1 MFLVLAT
8 IYMKGHENRHINAT
22 FTTNIMNYTCV
33 YAYFSTFVPGNYLN
47 RTDFN
52 TMHYFSRLENTIK
65 SNWNGIAVA
74 NYRGES
80 FTYGELATQIA
91 RFHVFFEAVGL
102 KKGDKVAL
110 CAKNSARWGITFFAA
125 NTYEAVLVPILA
137 DFHPESV
144 NSLVDHSE
152 SKVLLTDTDIWTKLD
167 ITKMPQIQAV
177 FSSSDFSLLYAADEK
192 IQKACD
198 ELDAMFAAKYPNG
211 FSAEYVSYPTD
222 NDKELAIINYT
233 SGTTSAPKGVML
245 RYECV
250 SENVSF
256 GQKRL
261 PCGLGDTLVSMLPMA
276 HMYGMMFE
284 LIYPVCNGAAIYYL
298 GKTPTPALLLGA
310 LKEIKPY
317 LVITVPLVMEKIFK
331 SKVAPIVNKPV
342 MKVVCA
348 IPGLNQ
354 VIFKKVRNTLL
365 EAFGGRIR
373 EIVMGGAALNP
384 DVEKWFRRFKLPF
397 TVGYGMTEAAPL
409 LAYEDWWEFAPKSC
423 GKAVD
428 SVEVRI
434 DSEDPY
440 TKVGEI
446 QAKGISLMSGYYKNE
461 EATAAAFTEDGW
473 MRTGDL
479 GLLDK
484 KGNIYIKGR
493 SKNMI
498 LSANGQNIYPEEIE
512 AVVNNQPYVIES
524 VVVDRGAKLVA
535 LIYADADAMK
545 AAGVDEQTFKAQVI
559 AEVNVS
565 MPAYSKIG
573 LVEIMAEPFE
583 KTPKMS
589 IKRFMYK

>member
-1 MFLVLAT
+1 
-8 IYMKGHENRHINAT
+8 MKGHENRHINAT

-47 RTDFN
+47 RTYFN

-137 DFHPESV
+137 DFHPDSV

-211 FSAEYVSYPTD
+211 FSAEHVSYPTD

-261 PCGLGDTLVSMLPMA
+261 PCGPGDTLVSMLPMA

-409 LAYEDWWEFAPKSC
+409 LAYEDWWEFAPKSS

-461 EATAAAFTEDGW
+461 EATSAAFTEDGW

-565 MPAYSKIG
+565 MPAYSRIG

>member
-1 MFLVLAT
+1 
-8 IYMKGHENRHINAT
+8 MK
-22 FTTNIMNYTCV
+22 
-33 YAYFSTFVPGNYLN
+33 
-47 RTDFN
+47 
-52 TMHYFSRLENTIK
+52 HYFTRLEE
-65 SNWNGIAVA
+65 AVKTQWERPA
-74 NYRGES
+74 LGNFRGEL
-80 FTYGELATQIA
+80 FTFGEFATQIA
-91 RFHVFFEAVGL
+91 RFHVFFEAMGL

-110 CAKNSARWGITFFAA
+110 CAKNSARWGVTFFAA

-152 SKVLLTDTDIWTKLD
+152 SLVLLTDTDIWNKLD
-167 ITKMPQIQAV
+167 ITKMPKLRAV
-177 FSSSDFSLLYAADEK
+177 FSSSDFSLLYAADDQVKEADAK
-192 IQKACD
+192 TD
-198 ELDAMFAAKYPNG
+198 ELFAAKYPGG
-211 FSAEYVSYPTD
+211 FTAADVSYPIG

-245 RYECV
+245 RYECI
-250 SENVSF
+250 SANVEF

-261 PCGLGDTLVSMLPMA
+261 PSYPEDKIVSMLPMA

-284 LIYPVCNGAAIYYL
+284 LIYPLCGGSSIYYL

-310 LKEIKPY
+310 MAEVKPY

-331 SKVAPIVNKPV
+331 SKVAPVLNKPV
-342 MKVVCA
+342 MKVITA
-348 IPGLNQ
+348 IPGVNQ
-354 VIFKKVRNTLL
+354 LIFKKIRGTLL
-365 EAFGGRIR
+365 NAFGGKVR

-409 LAYEDWWEFAPKSC
+409 LAYEDWYDFVPKSC
-423 GKAVD
+423 GKCVD

-434 DSEDPY
+434 DSDDPY
-440 TKVGEI
+440 NKVGEI

-461 EATAAAFTEDGW
+461 EATKAAFTSDGW

-479 GLLDK
+479 GLLDS
-484 KGNIYIKGR
+484 KGNIFIKGR

-524 VVVDRGAKLVA
+524 VVVDRGARLVA
-535 LIYADADAMK
+535 LAYMDADK
-545 AAGVDEQTFKAQVI
+545 AKSEGVDLEEYKKVI
-559 AEVNVS
+559 MTEVNKS
-565 MPAYSKIG
+565 MPSYSKVN
-573 LVEIMAEPFE
+573 LVEYMEQPFE

>member
-1 MFLVLAT
+1 
-8 IYMKGHENRHINAT
+8 
-22 FTTNIMNYTCV
+22 
-33 YAYFSTFVPGNYLN
+33 
-47 RTDFN
+47 
-52 TMHYFSRLENTIK
+52 MHYFTRLQNAIVN
-65 SNWNGIAVA
+65 NWDRPALG
-74 NYRGES
+74 NYRGEL
-80 FTYGELATQIA
+80 FTFGELAVQIA
-91 RFHVFFEAVGL
+91 KFHVFFEAIGL

-137 DFHPESV
+137 DFHPDSV

-152 SKVLLTDTDIWTKLD
+152 SKVLLTDTDIWSKLD
-167 ITKMPQIQAV
+167 IAKMPTVKAV
-177 FSSSDFSLLYAADEK
+177 VSSSDFSLLYASDETV
-192 IQKACD
+192 QTASD
-198 ELDAMFAAKYPNG
+198 NLQSLFDAKYPRG
-211 FSAEYVSYPTD
+211 YSAEHVSYPTD

-245 RYECV
+245 RYECL
-250 SENVSF
+250 SENVAF

-261 PCGLGDTLVSMLPMA
+261 PSYPEDTVVSMLPMA

-284 LIYPVCNGAAIYYL
+284 LIYPLCGGSSIYYL

-310 LKEIKPY
+310 MKEIRPY

-342 MKVVCA
+342 MKVLCA

-354 VIFKKVRNTLL
+354 LIFKKVRNTLL
-365 EAFGGRIR
+365 QAFGGQVR

-384 DVEKWFRRFKLPF
+384 EVEKWFRRFKLPF

-409 LAYEDWWEFAPKSC
+409 LAYEDWWEFASKSC

-434 DSEDPY
+434 DSENPY

-512 AVVNNQPYVIES
+512 AVVNNQPYVVES
-524 VVVDRGAKLVA
+524 VVINRGVKIVA
-535 LIYADADAMK
+535 LVYLDKDAMK
-545 AAGVDEQTFKAQVI
+545 AAEADVEMYKVTLMH
-559 AEVNVS
+559 EVNKS
-565 MPAYSKIG
+565 MPVYSKVN
-573 LVEIMAEPFE
+573 LVEVMEQPFE

>member
-1 MFLVLAT
+1 
-8 IYMKGHENRHINAT
+8 MK
-22 FTTNIMNYTCV
+22 
-33 YAYFSTFVPGNYLN
+33 
-47 RTDFN
+47 
-52 TMHYFSRLENTIK
+52 HYFSRLEEQIK
-65 SNWNGIAVA
+65 ANWERPALA
-74 NYRGES
+74 NFRGES
-80 FTYGELATQIA
+80 FTFGELATQIA
-91 RFHVFFEAVGL
+91 KFHVFFDAVGI

-137 DFHPESV
+137 DFHPDSV

-152 SKVLLTDTDIWTKLD
+152 SVLLLTDTEIWSKLD
-167 ITKMPQIQAV
+167 IEKMPKLKAV
-177 FSSSDFSLLYAADEK
+177 ISSSDFSLLYAADEK
-192 IQKACD
+192 VQAVNDDID
-198 ELDAMFAAKYPNG
+198 ELFAAKYPTG
-211 FSAEYVSYPTD
+211 FSASDVSYPKE

-245 RYECV
+245 RYECI
-250 SENVSF
+250 SANVEF

-261 PCGLGDTLVSMLPMA
+261 PSYPGDTIVSMLPMA

-284 LIYPVCNGAAIYYL
+284 LIYPVCGGSSVYYL

-310 LKEIKPY
+310 MAEVKPY

-331 SKVAPIVNKPV
+331 SKVAPVINKPV
-342 MKVVCA
+342 MKVLTA
-348 IPGLNQ
+348 IPGVNQ
-354 VIFKKVRNTLL
+354 LIFKKIRTTLL
-365 EAFGGRIR
+365 NAFGGKVR

-384 DVEKWFRRFKLPF
+384 DVEKWFMKFKLPF

-423 GKAVD
+423 GKCVD
-428 SVEVRI
+428 SVEIRI

-440 TKVGEI
+440 NKVGEI

-479 GLLDK
+479 GLIDK
-484 KGNIYIKGR
+484 KGNIFIKGR

-512 AVVNNQPYVIES
+512 AVVNNQPYVVES
-524 VVVDRGAKLVA
+524 VVIDRGASLVA
-535 LIYADADAMK
+535 LVYVDSEKLAQD
-545 AAGVDEQTFKAQVI
+545 GVSIDEHVKNVQN
-559 AEVNVS
+559 EVNKS
-565 MPAYSKIG
+565 MPAYSKISK
-573 LVEIMAEPFE
+573 VEVMDQPFE

>member
-1 MFLVLAT
+1 MVGFA
-8 IYMKGHENRHINAT
+8 
-22 FTTNIMNYTCV
+22 TNIMNSTCV
-33 YAYFSTFVPGNYLN
+33 QAVFFTFASQNLIKREMKHYL
-47 RTDFN
+47 T
-52 TMHYFSRLENTIK
+52 RLEEAIRN
-65 SNWNGIAVA
+65 NWQRRALA

-80 FTYGELATQIA
+80 FTFGELATHIA
-91 RFHVFFEAVGL
+91 RFHVFFKEIGL
-102 KKGDKVAL
+102 EKGDKVAL

-125 NTYEAVLVPILA
+125 NTYEAVVVPILA
-137 DFHPESV
+137 DFHPESI

-152 SKVLLTDTDIWTKLD
+152 SKLLLTDSDIWSRLD
-167 ITKMPQIQAV
+167 IKKMPNIKAV
-177 FSSSDFSLLYAADEK
+177 ISSSDFSLLYAADDT
-192 IQKACD
+192 IQKVSD
-198 ELDAMFAAKYPNG
+198 DLQSLFDAAYPEG
-211 FSAEYVSYPTD
+211 FSASDVSYPVD
-222 NDKELAIINYT
+222 NAKELAIINYT

-245 RYECV
+245 RYECL
-250 SENVSF
+250 SANVEF

-261 PCGLGDTLVSMLPMA
+261 PSYPEDSIVSMLPMA

-284 LIYPVCNGAAIYYL
+284 LIYPLCGGSSIYYL

-310 LKEIKPY
+310 MKEVKPY

-331 SKVAPIVNKPV
+331 SKVAPVINKPV
-342 MKVVCA
+342 MKMLCA
-348 IPGLNQ
+348 IPGINQ
-354 VIFKKVRNTLL
+354 IIFKKIRNTLL
-365 EAFGGRIR
+365 TAFGGQVR

-384 DVEKWFRRFKLPF
+384 DVEKWFKKFKLPY

-409 LAYEDWWEFAPKSC
+409 MAYEDWWEFVPKSC
-423 GKAVD
+423 GKGVD

-440 TKVGEI
+440 NKVGEI

-479 GLLDK
+479 GLLDS
-484 KGNIYIKGR
+484 KGNIFIKGR

-524 VVVDRGAKLVA
+524 VVINRGAKLVA
-535 LIYADADAMK
+535 LIYMDS
-545 AAGVDEQTFKAQVI
+545 ESFKATGPDIELFKQELML
-559 AEVNVS
+559 EVNKS
-565 MPAYSKIG
+565 MPSYSRLN
-573 LVEIMAEPFE
+573 LVEVRSEPFE

>member
-1 MFLVLAT
+1 M
-8 IYMKGHENRHINAT
+8 HIFINLLIKIPKRSNMT
-22 FTTNIMNYTCV
+22 K
-33 YAYFSTFVPGNYLN
+33 
-47 RTDFN
+47 
-52 TMHYFSRLENTIK
+52 HYFSRFEEAVKN
-65 SNWNGIAVA
+65 NWERLALA
-74 NYRGES
+74 NFRGES
-80 FTYGELATQIA
+80 FTFGELATQIA
-91 RFHVFFEAVGL
+91 KFHVFFDAIGL

-110 CAKNSARWGITFFAA
+110 CAKNSARWGVTFFAA

-152 SKVLLTDTDIWTKLD
+152 SKVLLTDSDIWNKLD
-167 ITKMPQIQAV
+167 ISKMPAIKAV
-177 FSSSDFSLLYAADEK
+177 ISSSDFSLLYAADDS
-192 IQKACD
+192 IQAANDNLQKLFD
-198 ELDAMFAAKYPNG
+198 EKYPSG
-211 FSAEYVSYPTD
+211 FSAADVTYPTD
-222 NDKELAIINYT
+222 NDKDLAIINYT

-250 SENVSF
+250 SENVAF

-261 PCGLGDTLVSMLPMA
+261 PSYPGDQIVSMLPMA

-284 LIYPVCNGAAIYYL
+284 LIYPLCGGSSIYYL

-310 LKEIKPY
+310 MAEVKPY

-331 SKVAPIVNKPV
+331 SKVAPVVNKPV
-342 MKVVCA
+342 MKALCS

-354 VIFKKVRNTLL
+354 VIFKKIRTQLMN
-365 EAFGGRIR
+365 AFGGNVR

-384 DVEKWFRRFKLPF
+384 DVEKWFKKFKLPF

-409 LAYEDWWEFAPKSC
+409 LAYEDWWEFASKSC
-423 GKAVD
+423 GKPVD

-434 DSEDPY
+434 DSSDPI
-440 TKVGEI
+440 KQVGEI
-446 QAKGISLMSGYYKNE
+446 QAKGVSLMSGYYKNDD
-461 EATAAAFTEDGW
+461 ATKAAFTEDGW

-479 GLLDK
+479 GVMDAA
-484 KGNIYIKGR
+484 GNIFIRGR

-524 VVVDRGAKLVA
+524 VVVDRGASLVA
-535 LIYADADAMK
+535 LVYVDSDKIAADSINIE
-545 AAGVDEQTFKAQVI
+545 EQMNALK
-559 AEVNVS
+559 AEVNKS
-565 MPAYSKIG
+565 MPSYSKISK
-573 LVEIMAEPFE
+573 VEVMDAPFE

>member
-1 MFLVLAT
+1 
-8 IYMKGHENRHINAT
+8 
-22 FTTNIMNYTCV
+22 
-33 YAYFSTFVPGNYLN
+33 
-47 RTDFN
+47 
-52 TMHYFSRLENTIK
+52 MHYFSRLENTIK

>member
-1 MFLVLAT
+1 
-8 IYMKGHENRHINAT
+8 MK
-22 FTTNIMNYTCV
+22 
-33 YAYFSTFVPGNYLN
+33 
-47 RTDFN
+47 
-52 TMHYFSRLENTIK
+52 HYFSRLEEQIK
-65 SNWNGIAVA
+65 ANWERPALA
-74 NYRGES
+74 NFRGES
-80 FTYGELATQIA
+80 FTFGELATQIA
-91 RFHVFFEAVGL
+91 KFHVFFDAVGI

-137 DFHPESV
+137 DFHPDSV

-152 SKVLLTDTDIWTKLD
+152 SVLLLTDTDIWSKLD
-167 ITKMPQIQAV
+167 IEKMPKLKAV
-177 FSSSDFSLLYAADEK
+177 ISSSDFSLLYAADEK
-192 IQKACD
+192 VQAVNDDID
-198 ELDAMFAAKYPNG
+198 ELFAAKYPMG
-211 FSAEYVSYPTD
+211 FSASDVSYPKE

-245 RYECV
+245 RYECI
-250 SENVSF
+250 SANVEF

-261 PCGLGDTLVSMLPMA
+261 PSYPGDTIVSMLPMA

-284 LIYPVCNGAAIYYL
+284 LIYPVCGGSSVYYL

-310 LKEIKPY
+310 MAEVKPY

-331 SKVAPIVNKPV
+331 SKVAPVINKPV
-342 MKVVCA
+342 MKVLTA
-348 IPGLNQ
+348 IPGVNQ
-354 VIFKKVRNTLL
+354 LIFKKIRTTLL
-365 EAFGGRIR
+365 NAFGGKVR

-384 DVEKWFRRFKLPF
+384 DVEKWFMKFKLPF

-423 GKAVD
+423 GKCVD
-428 SVEVRI
+428 SVEIRI

-440 TKVGEI
+440 NKVGEI

-479 GLLDK
+479 GLIDK
-484 KGNIYIKGR
+484 KGNIFIKGR

-512 AVVNNQPYVIES
+512 AVVNNQPYVVES
-524 VVVDRGAKLVA
+524 VVIDRGASLVA
-535 LIYADADAMK
+535 LVYVDSEKLAQD
-545 AAGVDEQTFKAQVI
+545 GVSIDEHVKNVQN
-559 AEVNVS
+559 EVNKS
-565 MPAYSKIG
+565 MPAYSKISK
-573 LVEIMAEPFE
+573 VEVMDQPFE

>member
-1 MFLVLAT
+1 
-8 IYMKGHENRHINAT
+8 
-22 FTTNIMNYTCV
+22 
-33 YAYFSTFVPGNYLN
+33 
-47 RTDFN
+47 
-52 TMHYFSRLENTIK
+52 MHYLSRLEQAIRT
-65 SNWNGIAVA
+65 NWDRPALA

-80 FTYGELATQIA
+80 FTFGEFATQIE
-91 RFHVFFEAVGL
+91 RMHIFFEEIGL

-137 DFHPESV
+137 DFHPDSV

-152 SKVLLTDTDIWTKLD
+152 SIVLLTDTDIWTKLD
-167 ITKMPQIQAV
+167 ITKMPTVKAV
-177 FSSSDFSLLYAADEK
+177 ISSSDFSILYAASESIQAAHDKVDE
-192 IQKACD
+192 I
-198 ELDAMFAAKYPNG
+198 FNSKYPDG
-211 FSAEYVSYPTD
+211 FKPEHISYPTD
-222 NDKELAIINYT
+222 NEKDLAIINYT

-245 RYECV
+245 RYECL
-250 SENVSF
+250 SENVAF

-261 PCGLGDTLVSMLPMA
+261 PSYPEDKIVSMLPMA

-284 LIYPVCNGAAIYYL
+284 LIYPLCGGSSIYYL

-310 LKEIKPY
+310 MAEVKPY

-331 SKVAPIVNKPV
+331 SKVAPVVNKPA
-342 MKVVCA
+342 MKVLCA
-348 IPGLNQ
+348 LPGVNQ
-354 VIFKKVRNTLL
+354 LIFKKIRNTLL
-365 EAFGGRIR
+365 SAFGGKVR

-384 DVEKWFRRFKLPF
+384 DVEKWFKRFKLPF

-409 LAYEDWWEFAPKSC
+409 LAYEDWWEFASKSC

-446 QAKGISLMSGYYKNE
+446 QAKGNSIMSGYYKNE

-524 VVVDRGAKLVA
+524 VVISRGTKIVA
-535 LIYADADAMK
+535 LVFMDADKLK
-545 AAGVDEQTFKAQVI
+545 AEAVDVELYTKTLMI
-559 AEVNVS
+559 EVNKS
-565 MPAYSKIG
+565 MPAYSKIN
-573 LVEIMAEPFE
+573 LVEVMDKPFE

>member
-1 MFLVLAT
+1 
-8 IYMKGHENRHINAT
+8 
-22 FTTNIMNYTCV
+22 
-33 YAYFSTFVPGNYLN
+33 
-47 RTDFN
+47 
-52 TMHYFSRLENTIK
+52 MHYFSRLENTIK
-65 SNWNGIAVA
+65 SNWDGMALA

-80 FTYGELATQIA
+80 FTFGELATQIA
-91 RFHVFFEAVGL
+91 KFHVFFETAGL

-152 SKVLLTDTDIWTKLD
+152 SKILLTDTDIWNKLD
-167 ITKMPQIQAV
+167 ITKMPTVQAV
-177 FSSSDFSLLYAADEK
+177 FSSSDFSLLNAADEN

-198 ELDAMFAAKYPNG
+198 DLDALFAARYPNG
-211 FSAEYVSYPTD
+211 FTASDVAYPTD

-250 SENVSF
+250 SENVTF

-261 PCGLGDTLVSMLPMA
+261 PTGPGDTLVSMLPMA
-276 HMYGMMFE
+276 HMYGMMLE
-284 LIYPVCNGAAIYYL
+284 LIYPICNGAAVYYL

-310 LKEIKPY
+310 LKEVTPY

-342 MKVVCA
+342 MKVLCS

-434 DSEDPY
+434 ASEDPY

-446 QAKGISLMSGYYKNE
+446 QARGISLMSGYYKNE
-461 EATAAAFTEDGW
+461 EATAAAFTADGW

-484 KGNIYIKGR
+484 KGNIFIKGR

-535 LIYADADAMK
+535 LVYMDADAIK
-545 AAGVDEQTFKAQVI
+545 NAGVDVELYKVELM
-559 AEVNVS
+559 AEVNKS
-565 MPAYSKIG
+565 MPVYSKVG